1 MMIIRYTVLHG
12 YNGFCDQYTYTFLC
26 SVRTSELAFLPNDL
40 IVRLKPGTKTDIYII
55 TTPTKK
61 SLTKSI
67 LCSSSRLNMK
77 NNGMGKHHLSPM

>member
-40 IVRLKPGTKTDIYII
+40 IVRLKPGTKADIYII
-55 TTPTKK
+55 IIVPTKI

-67 LCSSSRLNMK
+67 LHRAQGSPGIFGWSRL
-77 NNGMGKHHLSPM
+77 